1 LLLNDP
7 QESKVLKQLKDRITT
22 YYDSD
27 EANCMKAILSFIS
40 CKRKR
45 ASQNKILTELDFSEN
60 LIRECLH
67 TLLSESYLIRE
78 LETNKRYF
86 SFKYQIVKKWWNINM
101 A

>member
-1 LLLNDP
+1 
-7 QESKVLKQLKDRITT
+7 
-22 YYDSD
+22 
-27 EANCMKAILSFIS
+27 MKAILSFIS